1 MINQSVSV
9 GKIICVVYS
18 MYKDKSI
25 VIKNIY
31 YMLTYAFS
39 VLRQTNYE
47 EIESEKFENIEDMFS
62 AILSRGLA
70 QQLKQGLYREY
81 IGVNEDLATLKGKI
95 DMTSSIKLKLQK
107 KRTLSCEYDE
117 LSVNNRFN
125 QIIKST
131 VMLLIKQPSVSLK
144 HKSELKKE
152 MLYFSEVDTVELSS
166 IKWDTLRYQRNNQN
180 YKMLLNVCYFVV
192 KGLLYSDEKGNFKI
206 ASFLD
211 EQHTYRLYEKF
222 ILEYYRYHYKGVL
235 SANST
240 QVPWNTDDGVIDF
253 LPVMQTD
260 IMLKCKDKTLIIDAK
275 YYSHS
280 MQKGQHDK
288 VTIHSH
294 NLYQIFTYV
303 KNYDTAGDGN
313 VSGMLLYA
321 KTDEEIT
328 PDNEFKMS
336 GNKISVKTLDLNK
349 EFTDIAKQLDKI
361 VVDNFE
367 LQNLDS

>member
-1 MINQSVSV
+1 MV
-9 GKIICVVYS
+9 CS

-47 EIESEKFENIEDMFS
+47 QIEAENFENIEDMFS
-62 AILSRGLA
+62 AILSKGLA

-81 IGVNEDLATLKGKI
+81 ISVNEELSTLRGKI

-117 LSVNNRFN
+117 LSVNNKFN

-131 VMLLIKQPSVSLK
+131 VLLLIRQPSVSSK
-144 HKSELKKE
+144 HKNELKKV
-152 MLYFSEVDTVELSS
+152 MLYFSEVDTIDFST
-166 IKWDTLRYQRNNQN
+166 IKWDMLRYQRNNQN
-180 YKMLLNVCYFVV
+180 YKMLLNVCYFVI
-192 KGLLYSDEKGNFKI
+192 KGLLYSDEKGNFKV

-211 EQHTYRLYEKF
+211 EQRMCHLYERF

-260 IMLKCKDKTLIIDAK
+260 IMLKHKDKTLIIDAK

-280 MQKGQHDK
+280 MQKGQYDK
-288 VTIHSH
+288 VTIHSN

-303 KNYDTAGDGN
+303 KNYDTAGDGS

-321 KTDEEIT
+321 KTDEEVT
-328 PDNEFKMS
+328 PDNDFMMS
-336 GNKISVKTLDLNK
+336 GNKISVKTLDLSLDFSK
-349 EFTDIAKQLDKI
+349 LAKSLDKI
-361 VVDNFE
+361 AVDSFG
-367 LQNLDS
+367 L

>member
-1 MINQSVSV
+1 
-9 GKIICVVYS
+9 

-31 YMLTYAFS
+31 CMLTYAFS
-39 VLRQTNYE
+39 VLRQTNYK
-47 EIESEKFENIEDMFS
+47 EIAFEKFENIEDMFS
-62 AILSRGLA
+62 AILSKGLA

-81 IGVNEDLATLKGKI
+81 ISVNEELSTLRGKI
-95 DMTSSIKLKLQK
+95 DITSSVKLKLQK

-131 VMLLIKQPSVSLK
+131 VMLLIKQPSVSVK

-152 MLYFSEVDTVELSS
+152 MLYFSEVDTIEFST

-180 YKMLLNVCYFVV
+180 YRMLLNVCYFVI
-192 KGLLYSDEKGNFKI
+192 KGLLQSDEKGNFKM

-211 EQHTYRLYEKF
+211 EKRMHSLYERF

-240 QVPWNTDDGVIDF
+240 QVPWNTDDGVVEF

-260 IMLKCKDKTLIIDAK
+260 IMLKRRGRTLIIDAK

-280 MQKGQHDK
+280 MQKGQYDK

-303 KNYDTAGDGN
+303 KNYNTAGDGS

-321 KTDEEIT
+321 KTDEAVT
-328 PDNEFKMS
+328 PDNEFMMS
-336 GNKISVKTLDLNK
+336 GNKISVKTLDLNC
-349 EFTDIAKQLDKI
+349 EFTDIAKQLDMI
-361 VVDNFE
+361 VVNNFE

>member
-1 MINQSVSV
+1 MV
-9 GKIICVVYS
+9 CS

-47 EIESEKFENIEDMFS
+47 EIEAEDFDNIEDMFS
-62 AILSRGLA
+62 AILSKGLA

-81 IGVNEDLATLKGKI
+81 ISVNEELSTLRGKI
-95 DMTSSIKLKLQK
+95 NMTSSVKLKLQK

-131 VMLLIKQPSVSLK
+131 VLLLIRQPSVSSK
-144 HKSELKKE
+144 HKNELKKE
-152 MLYFSEVDTVELSS
+152 MLYFSEVDTIELSS

-180 YKMLLNVCYFVV
+180 YKMLLNVCYFII
-192 KGLLYSDEKGNFKI
+192 KGLLYSDEKGNFKV

-211 EQHTYRLYEKF
+211 EQRMCSLYEKF

-260 IMLKCKDKTLIIDAK
+260 IMLKRKDKTLIIDAK

-280 MQKGQHDK
+280 MQKGQYDK
-288 VTIHSH
+288 VTIHSG

-303 KNYDTAGDGN
+303 KNYDTAGDGS

-321 KTDEEIT
+321 KTDEEVT
-328 PDNEFKMS
+328 SDNDFMMS
-336 GNKISVKTLDLNK
+336 GNKISVKTLDLNR
-349 EFTDIAKQLDKI
+349 EFTDIAKSLDKI
-361 VVDNFE
+361 AVDRFG
-367 LQNLDS
+367 L

>member
-1 MINQSVSV
+1 
-9 GKIICVVYS
+9 
-18 MYKDKSI
+18 
-25 VIKNIY
+25 
-31 YMLTYAFS
+31 MLTYAFS

-47 EIESEKFENIEDMFS
+47 EIASEKFENIEDMFS
-62 AILSRGLA
+62 AILSKGLA

-81 IGVNEDLATLKGKI
+81 ISVNEDLSTLRGKI
-95 DMTSSIKLKLQK
+95 DITASIKLKLQK

-117 LSVNNRFN
+117 MSVNNRFN

-131 VMLLIKQPSVSLK
+131 VLLLIKQPSVSLK
-144 HKSELKKE
+144 HKNELKKE
-152 MLYFSEVDTVELSS
+152 ILYFSEVDTIDFTM

-180 YKMLLNVCYFVV
+180 YRMLLNVCYFVI
-192 KGLLYSDEKGNFKI
+192 KGLLQSDEKGNFKV

-211 EQHTYRLYEKF
+211 EKRMHSLYERF

-260 IMLKCKDKTLIIDAK
+260 IMLKRKDKTLIIDAK
-275 YYSHS
+275 YYTSS
-280 MQKGQHDK
+280 MQKGQYDK
-288 VTIHSH
+288 VTINSG

-328 PDNEFKMS
+328 PDNEYMMS
-336 GNKISVKTLDLNK
+336 GNKISVKTLDLNR
-349 EFTDIAKQLDKI
+349 EFADIAKQLDNI
-361 VVDNFE
+361 AISRFA
-367 LQNLDS
+367 LS